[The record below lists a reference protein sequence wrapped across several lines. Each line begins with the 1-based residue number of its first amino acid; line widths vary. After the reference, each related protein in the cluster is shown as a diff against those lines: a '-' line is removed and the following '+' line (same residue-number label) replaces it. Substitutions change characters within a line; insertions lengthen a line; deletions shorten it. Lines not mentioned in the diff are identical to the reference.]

1 MNITCPLTK
10 TDGELCGS
18 EYLDQGINGVI
29 LCHGCGGYL
38 LLEKQ
43 K

>member
-1 MNITCPLTK
+1 MKPTCTLIK
-10 TDGELCGS
+10 SDGKICGS
-18 EYLDQGINGVI
+18 DLLDQGINGVI

-38 LLEKQ
+38 LLVKQ